1 MESFKFGHASAMQ
14 WREAA
19 QACLNQ
25 MGDLTNSAPNLGFLY
40 TTDLFA
46 ANVPDILDFFKQ
58 NTNVPHWVGTVGI
71 GICSHAKEYFDV
83 PAIAVMLGSFE
94 EEYFSVFTTIS
105 DNFDTF
111 SRTHQSWCNNK
122 LPMFAIVHGDP
133 RHKHIAKLVFQMSE
147 RLGEG
152 FLVGGLTSSR
162 HQYLQIADTIV
173 EGGLSGVLFS
183 SAVSVST
190 RLSQGCSAIGPR
202 HQITESSN
210 NIIIKIDDR
219 PALDVFKEDIGKDLA
234 KDLEKVA
241 GYIFAALPIRG
252 SDMGDYTVRNIIGI
266 DPEHKFLAIGETV
279 NPGMSVMFTRRDAK
293 IARQEFIKVLEKLK
307 ASLKGSKPKGGL
319 YHSCLGR
326 GENLFGKDSQ
336 EVKVIQSVLG
346 DFPLVGFFANGE
358 IYYQR
363 LYGYTGILTLFL

>member
-1 MESFKFGHASAMQ
+1 MESFKFGHASATR
-14 WREAA
+14 WRDAA

-46 ANVPDILDFFKQ
+46 ANVPDILEFFKQ

-71 GICSHAKEYFDV
+71 GICSNAKEYFDV
-83 PAIAVMLGSFE
+83 PAIAVMLGHFQ

-111 SRTHQSWCNNK
+111 CRTHQSWCNNK

-133 RHKHIAKLVFQMSE
+133 RHSHIAKLVFQMSE

-190 RLSQGCSAIGPR
+190 RLSQGCSPIGPR
-202 HQITESSN
+202 HQISESSN

-279 NPGMSVMFTRRDAK
+279 NPGMSIMFTRRDAK

-336 EVKVIQSVLG
+336 EVKIIQSVLG

-363 LYGYTGILTLFL
+363 VYGYTGILTLFL